1 MRRAGPQPPMDTVAP
16 AGEASPDERAVR
28 PEGEDATAPVQVAP
42 SGAEADVPTARHD
55 PWKDALLRRLIAAAD
70 VTAVLAGAFAVG
82 LTAEAGLASL
92 LWWAGSLP
100 LWIVV
105 GKLHGLYD
113 QDHVRIKHLTSDEL
127 PALFHWAT
135 VSAAIVTLV
144 LALGPAE
151 LSVGDAFAGWAAV
164 LAFAVALRVAA
175 RMAWRRLVPPERG
188 VVIGEGQLADALSR
202 KLALEPGHHL
212 TLVASV
218 MPGRLEN
225 QAEQRPA
232 GAPLLG
238 IQPEL
243 AETLRRERAERVV
256 LAMPDLDEGTLARV
270 VATCRALGVKLSV
283 APPLRAMLGTAVTL
297 SHLAELPVIEFKT
310 WDPSRSTAFLKRS
323 FDVALSA
330 AGLVTLAPLL
340 AAIAILIRLD
350 SPGPAIF
357 RQRRAGERGAPFEV
371 LKFRTMVRDAE
382 ARLEEVVQLD
392 ELAEPS
398 FKLRADP
405 RVTRVGRLL
414 RKTSLDELPQ
424 LLNVLRG
431 EMSLVGPRPEQLR
444 LVERYS
450 PEMRFRLEMRPGIT
464 GPMQVHGRGELTFQ
478 EWVAVEREYMENYS
492 LQKDV
497 KILLA
502 TPLAVFRRKGAF

>member
-1 MRRAGPQPPMDTVAP
+1 MRRAD
-16 AGEASPDERAVR
+16 VR
-28 PEGEDATAPVQVAP
+28 PGDEHVTAGTDEPEGDPPT
-42 SGAEADVPTARHD
+42 AEADLDGVAPTTATTDAEHSGRHD
-55 PWKDALLRRLIAAAD
+55 PWKDVLLRRLIAAAD
-70 VTAVLAGAFAVG
+70 VTAVLAGALAVG
-82 LTAEAGLASL
+82 LTAEAGLASA

-113 QDHVRIKHLTSDEL
+113 QDHVRIRHLTSDEL

-135 VSAAIVTLV
+135 VSAAVVTVL

-151 LSVGDAFAGWAAV
+151 LSVEAALAGWA
-164 LAFAVALRVAA
+164 VALGTAVVLRLAA
-175 RMAWRRLVPPERG
+175 RMTWRRLVPPERG
-188 VVIGEGQLADALSR
+188 LVLGDGQLAEALAR

-212 TLVASV
+212 ALVASV
-218 MPGRLEN
+218 VPGRPDEAAADG
-225 QAEQRPA
+225 AE
-232 GAPLLG
+232 APGPVG
-238 IQPEL
+238 ILPEL
-243 AETLRRERAERVV
+243 AETLHRERAERVV
-256 LAMPDLDEGTLARV
+256 LAMADLDEATLARV

-297 SHLAELPVIEFKT
+297 SHLAELPLIEFKT

-323 FDVALSA
+323 FDVTLSA
-330 AGLVTLAPLL
+330 AGLLALAPLL
-340 AAIAILIRLD
+340 GLIALLIRID
-350 SPGPAIF
+350 SPGPALF
-357 RQRRAGERGAPFEV
+357 RQRRAGERGVPFEV
-371 LKFRTMVRDAE
+371 LKFRTMVEDAE
-382 ARLEEVVQLD
+382 ERLEEVVRVE
-392 ELAEPS
+392 ELPEPQ

-444 LVERYS
+444 LVERYT

-492 LQKDV
+492 LQKDIR
-497 KILLA
+497 ILLA
-502 TPLAVFRRKGAF
+502 TPVAVLRRKGAF